1 MENKWNMFCKSPHT
15 KVCLTCHGKRS
26 DWFEKMTIRTNSEVL
41 GLKRDHR
48 EIWWCGRGALAWL
61 AIEHLQLSIIQ
72 FCAVELEISSPLK
85 WKYITFALEIWKCDL
100 LQSLQKANFNP
111 CLTIS
116 NLISL
121 DVIPFNSYPKRQ
133 KALDKTMF
141 KFKSTSN
148 SLHKLC
154 DGKSICNSDRCTD
167 FDGSGT
173 KYQIQW
179 IVEESIWSFWKC
191 CTIRCSTR
199 PGPTCKIPHDG
210 VSGRRDGCWIWS

>member
-1 MENKWNMFCKSPHT
+1 M
-15 KVCLTCHGKRS
+15 
-26 DWFEKMTIRTNSEVL
+26 
-41 GLKRDHR
+41 
-48 EIWWCGRGALAWL
+48 

-85 WKYITFALEIWKCDL
+85 WKYITFLQWKCVL
-100 LQSLQKANFNP
+100 FQSLQEANFNP

-167 FDGSGT
+167 FDGSRT

-179 IVEESIWSFWKC
+179 IPREHLKFLKVVRYPMFHK
-191 CTIRCSTR
+191 TR
-199 PGPTCKIPHDG
+199 TDL
-210 VSGRRDGCWIWS
+210 